1 MKNYV
6 LFTFAVAVVSI
17 GVFFLT
23 FEKGKKRLPKIMM
36 VVTLC
41 AISSIGRVI
50 FGFIPQVQ
58 PTTVIVLLAGVTLG
72 PQSGFLTG
80 ALSALVSNMAM
91 GQGPWTPWQMLA
103 WGLIGVIGGLL
114 GKTSLKNNFPVV
126 CSVAF
131 VCGFLF
137 SIIMDIYTISS
148 IGQAVNGK
156 MALATI
162 GAGFLFNISHAVGN
176 LVFVLLIYKPMCK
189 KIERVRK
196 KYG

>member
-6 LFTFAVAVVSI
+6 LFTFAVAVVAI

-23 FEKGKKRLPKIMM
+23 FEKGKKRLPKIML

-41 AISSIGRVI
+41 AISSVGRVI

-72 PQSGFLTG
+72 PQGGFLTG
-80 ALSALVSNMAM
+80 ALSALVSNMVM

-103 WGLIGVIGGLL
+103 WGIIGVIGGLL
-114 GKTSLKNNFPVV
+114 GKTKVKNNLPFV
-126 CSVAF
+126 CTVAF

-137 SIIMDIYTISS
+137 SVIMDIYTISS
-148 IGQAVNGK
+148 IGEAVNGK

-162 GAGFLFNISHAVGN
+162 GAGLLFNISHAVGN
-176 LVFVLLIYKPMCK
+176 VVFVLLLYKPMCK
-189 KIERVRK
+189 KIDRVQK